1 MLLHETV
8 QFPSSPVHQTML
20 TQSDIEDLFSLINK
34 SIDRPSLGSG
44 SQGSNRTVYSSEER
58 KLRRMQSNRESARRS
73 RFRKKKHLENLT
85 SQLKRLRIQNRFL
98 KNRLASTMHQ
108 HLLLS
113 LHNDHLKSEAIALMA
128 TLSDLC
134 GILF

>member
-1 MLLHETV
+1 MLLHEAV

-34 SIDRPSLGSG
+34 SIDRPSPGSG

-73 RFRKKKHLENLT
+73 RYRKKKHLENLT

-113 LHNDHLKSEAIALMA
+113 LHNDHLKSEAIAHMA